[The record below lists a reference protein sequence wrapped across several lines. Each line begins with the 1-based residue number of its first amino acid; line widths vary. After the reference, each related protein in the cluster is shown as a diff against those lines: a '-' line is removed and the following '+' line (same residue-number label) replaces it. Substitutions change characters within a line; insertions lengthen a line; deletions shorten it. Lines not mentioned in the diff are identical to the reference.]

1 LPVLGCIPRLS
12 SNGQALPPPDA
23 NKAVVNPILCTYS
36 RPNSVEAEAYRGVRA
51 ALYFSTDG
59 KPHKVIQVTSPTVG
73 DGKTML
79 TANLAIS
86 IAQSGR
92 KTLLIDADL
101 RRPRI
106 HQLFAHSARTGLA
119 TVIQGEASL
128 DNAIQPSEIPGLSI
142 LPSGPLPPNPAD
154 LLTSPRFQQLLASAR
169 EKYDYVLVDTPA
181 LLAVTDPRVIAPLVD
196 GVLLTFRMT
205 KKSRP
210 DVERS
215 KEVLE
220 DLQANVL
227 GAVVNAADRYV
238 EFTKYEQQMDGR
250 TPPPNLGHQS
260 PASAA
265 S

>member
-1 LPVLGCIPRLS
+1 
-12 SNGQALPPPDA
+12 
-23 NKAVVNPILCTYS
+23 
-36 RPNSVEAEAYRGVRA
+36 
-51 ALYFSTDG
+51 
-59 KPHKVIQVTSPTVG
+59 VG